1 MTSRQDKAPAP
12 NRRWALWL
20 GRFLLIPL
28 TAMSGGLVFAL
39 CRTVMTGE
47 IVAFSKGWSTSSSRF
62 IYFAESPVWFL
73 FFFTLAAAVTGVV
86 IFTTFVLAR
95 LVFKKTLSNR

>member
-1 MTSRQDKAPAP
+1 MTSHQDQAPAP

-28 TAMSGGLVFAL
+28 IAMSGGLVFAL
-39 CRTVMTGE
+39 CRTVVTGE
-47 IVAFSKGWSTSSSRF
+47 IVAFSRGWRNSSRF
-62 IYFAESPVWFL
+62 IYFAESPVLFL

-86 IFTTFVLAR
+86 IFSTVVLVR
-95 LVFKKTLSNR
+95 LVFKKTRSKR